1 MRVYSLFLTNEPSN
15 NKEWATGTGKN
26 EWRAEGRGSEGKG
39 HGGGVCALKEQMSSR
54 KRNKYRQKNSKTPQN
69 ILENTTAK
77 EYKQSLFIVFTNTPV
92 LLSICV

>member
-1 MRVYSLFLTNEPSN
+1 MSLQII
-15 NKEWATGTGKN
+15 KN
-26 EWRAEGRGSEGKG
+26 GQQGQERMNGEQRGEGKG